1 MKLVMRKT
9 ALLVTL
15 AALLFGATSCSKE
28 GATGKPNNVDYYTCT
43 MHPSV
48 HSKDPGKCPIC
59 SMDLVPVMKKE
70 GGEATPQP
78 QGEEIKG
85 GEKMPPSGQMQGM
98 PGMPGMKPGET
109 KGAEK
114 PSEFVVP
121 VERQQQIG
129 VRYAKVERK
138 PLRHTIR
145 AVGLIVPDKTRNW
158 QFVSRVDGYIQ
169 KLDVTAPG
177 ELVDRNA
184 PLLSIYSPDL
194 LTSER
199 EFVEVLRMRYRA
211 KTKDARETPQRL
223 IESAK
228 RRLQLWNVTEQ
239 QISELEKT
247 RKASDTLTLL
257 SPFRGVVQSVP
268 LEQGKNVKV
277 GDMLVEV
284 ADLSVVWVWAEFY
297 ENELSMLQV
306 GQQIDVSTKSYPGEK
321 FEGTISVIN
330 PFLDEAKR
338 TAKVRIDI
346 ANPDFKLQPGMYVN
360 AELAMDM
367 GEALTIP
374 VSAVMPTGTRSV
386 VFVDKG
392 QGKLEPRVVQ
402 LGTKYADIYE
412 VKSGLQ
418 ENERVVASANFLID
432 AESKVQGA
440 LRGFE
445 EERTPQ
451 EGVSPGTKP

>member
-1 MKLVMRKT
+1 MKLFMRKT

-85 GEKMPPSGQMQGM
+85 GEKKAPGGQMQGM
-98 PGMPGMKPGET
+98 PGMPGMKEGQM
-109 KGAEK
+109 KGGEK

-158 QFVSRVDGYIQ
+158 QFVSRVDGYVQ
-169 KLDVTAPG
+169 KLQVTGPG
-177 ELVDRNA
+177 EVVDKNA
-184 PLLSIYSPDL
+184 PLMSIYSPDL
-194 LTSER
+194 LSSER
-199 EFVEVLRMRYRA
+199 EFVELLRMRDEA
-211 KTKDARETPQRL
+211 KSKDARETPRRL

-239 QISELEKT
+239 QIAELEKT
-247 RKASDTLTLL
+247 RKASDTLTLF
-257 SPFRGVVQSVP
+257 SPFRGIVQSVP
-268 LEQGKNVKV
+268 VEQGKNVKI

-297 ENELSMLQV
+297 ENELSMLKV
-306 GQQIDVSTKSYPGEK
+306 GQKFTITAKSYPGEK
-321 FEGTISVIN
+321 FEGTLSVIN
-330 PFLDEAKR
+330 PFLDEMKR

-346 ANPDFKLQPGMYVN
+346 PNPDFKLQPGMYVN
-360 AELAMDM
+360 AELEMDM